1 MENKKVIDGVKNIVI
16 NKRSANMAGLITI
29 LLIVLKVTN
38 NIEISWF
45 WVFAPYWLPIC
56 IIFGFIGILMGGA
69 LFVAV
74 IAALY
79 EEWDNRR

>member
-45 WVFAPYWLPIC
+45 WVFAPYWLPI
-56 IIFGFIGILMGGA
+56 
-69 LFVAV
+69 
-74 IAALY
+74 Y
-79 EEWDNRR
+79 